1 MDTAKAA
8 NIRLQNILDFN
19 KHMGIEVIKYRLPVY
34 WAGALINDDYTGL
47 SDEEEQEIDDF
58 IKHADG
64 YPVGV
69 EWKTE
74 GFYHYNDA
82 NAIAGN
88 CVDFIFHK
96 LT

>member
-1 MDTAKAA
+1 MA
-8 NIRLQNILDFN
+8 
-19 KHMGIEVIKYRLPVY
+19 IEVIKYRLPVY

-64 YPVGV
+64 YPVSV
-69 EWKTE
+69 EWETE
-74 GFYHYNDA
+74 GFYHFNDV

-88 CVDFIFHK
+88 CANFIFHK
-96 LT
+96 CN

>member
-1 MDTAKAA
+1 M
-8 NIRLQNILDFN
+8 N
-19 KHMGIEVIKYRLPVY
+19 IEVIRYRLPVY

-64 YPVGV
+64 YPVSV
-69 EWKTE
+69 DWETE
-74 GFYHYNDA
+74 GFYPYNDA

-88 CVDFIFHK
+88 CADFIFHK
-96 LT
+96 LV